1 MHWLNKAHH
10 RNNVNNV
17 LDSSS
22 SFIPK
27 IEWHFL
33 TQHLSSGAGVQCRES
48 TTIEVGSG
56 DEQNICVSMWHER
69 LDLSSS
75 AGNKDVFRRVLHLFL
90 FPKLDM
96 QDVIEKYKVWC
107 FFYYISYR
115 HGL

>member
-33 TQHLSSGAGVQCRES
+33 MQHLSSGPGVQCRES

-56 DEQNICVSMWHER
+56 EEQ
-69 LDLSSS
+69 
-75 AGNKDVFRRVLHLFL
+75 KHLCL
-90 FPKLDM
+90 N
-96 QDVIEKYKVWC
+96 VA
-107 FFYYISYR
+107 
-115 HGL
+115 

>member
-33 TQHLSSGAGVQCRES
+33 MQHLSSGPGV
-48 TTIEVGSG
+48 
-56 DEQNICVSMWHER
+56 
-69 LDLSSS
+69 
-75 AGNKDVFRRVLHLFL
+75 
-90 FPKLDM
+90 
-96 QDVIEKYKVWC
+96 
-107 FFYYISYR
+107 
-115 HGL
+115 